1 MTRRP
6 IPVLV
11 LALLACSSPAPAQD
25 APAPPPSLDPPPLRV
40 GPLTVAGF
48 VQADASKVFGD
59 DLGEAED
66 TFRLRRARIG
76 ISGDFAP
83 KIGWALSAELSGSP
97 HVRDAY
103 MTVRFAPQFQVR
115 VGQFY
120 PQYSLE
126 RMTSSSRLEVID
138 RTRMTEAITYERN
151 PGVMVLN
158 DDPYLGWITYAIGVF
173 NGTGMN
179 RTDENDAKDVIG
191 RLVITPP
198 GLDGL
203 SIGLSGGAG
212 EQADGDRERAGAYV
226 NFDRGPVRAAVE
238 RLRETYAGVEREGF
252 YVLGAYRIRPAA
264 ATPHFRMAELVAR
277 FLQYDDPGAAREATP
292 AASFYPLRT
301 REIQFGGNYHVNR
314 GIRFMV
320 NAIVPMDDRDV
331 PAATLISRLQV
342 LF

>member
-1 MTRRP
+1 MPRLP
-6 IPVLV
+6 IAVPV
-11 LALLACSSPAPAQD
+11 LALFVCASSAHAQTSQ
-25 APAPPPSLDPPPLRV
+25 PSYDPPPLRI
-40 GPLTVAGF
+40 GPLTIAGF
-48 VQADASKVFGD
+48 VQADAQTVAGD
-59 DLGEAED
+59 DLDEASD

-83 KIGWALSAELSGSP
+83 KVGWALSAELSGSP

-138 RTRMTEAITYERN
+138 RTRMTEAISYERN

-158 DDPYLGWITYAIGVF
+158 GAPYRGWITYAVAVF

-179 RTDENDAKDVIG
+179 RSDNNDAKDVTG
-191 RLVITPP
+191 RIVVTPP
-198 GLDGL
+198 WTPGL
-203 SIGLSGGAG
+203 SIGINGGAG
-212 EQADGDRERAGAYV
+212 EQPDGDRERVGADI

-238 RLRETYAGVEREGF
+238 FLRETYAGVEREGF
-252 YVLGAYRIRPAA
+252 YVLGVYRIRPAQ

-277 FLQYDDPGAAREATP
+277 FLQFDDPDAVRDASPEV
-292 AASFYPLRT
+292 SFYPVRT

-320 NAIVPMDDRDV
+320 NAIVPVDDRDV
-331 PAATLISRLQV
+331 PSATFISRLQV

>member
-1 MTRRP
+1 MTRLP
-6 IPVLV
+6 IPVPV
-11 LALLACSSPAPAQD
+11 LGLLLCASSAPAQSTE
-25 APAPPPSLDPPPLRV
+25 PSYDPPPLRI

-48 VQADASKVFGD
+48 VQADALTVAGD
-59 DLGEAED
+59 DLGESED

-83 KIGWALSAELSGSP
+83 RVGWALSAELSGSP

-126 RMTSSSRLEVID
+126 RMTSSSRLEAID
-138 RTRMTEAITYERN
+138 RTRMTEALSYERN

-158 DDPYLGWITYAIGVF
+158 GEPYRGWITYAVAAF

-179 RTDENDAKDVIG
+179 RSDNNDAKDVTG
-191 RLVITPP
+191 RVVITPP
-198 GLDGL
+198 WMEGV
-203 SIGLSGGAG
+203 SIGVNGGAG
-212 EQADGDRERAGAYV
+212 EQPDGDRERVGADI

-238 RLRETYAGVEREGF
+238 VLRETYAGVVREGF

-277 FLQYDDPGAAREATP
+277 FLQYDDPGATREATP
-292 AASFYPLRT
+292 EASFYPLRT
-301 REIQFGGNYHVNR
+301 REIQFGGNYYVNR
-314 GIRFMV
+314 GIRLMV
-320 NAIVPMDDRDV
+320 NAIVPVDDRDV
-331 PAATLISRLQV
+331 PSAALISRLQV